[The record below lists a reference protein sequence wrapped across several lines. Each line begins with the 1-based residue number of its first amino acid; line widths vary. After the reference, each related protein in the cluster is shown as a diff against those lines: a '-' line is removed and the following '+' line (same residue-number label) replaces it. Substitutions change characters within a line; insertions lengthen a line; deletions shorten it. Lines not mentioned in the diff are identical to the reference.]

1 MNWNN
6 HVINI
11 HFMNH
16 KNHFIPIIS
25 IDAIMVV
32 TSGMIDD
39 VVVDDVIN
47 VVVVDTVDI
56 GHFTAPLLVTI
67 TIFDKLSILFKKNKC
82 LNK

>member
-1 MNWNN
+1 
-6 HVINI
+6 
-11 HFMNH
+11 MNH
-16 KNHFIPIIS
+16 INDFIPIIS

-32 TSGMIDD
+32 IDGMIDD

-47 VVVVDTVDI
+47 VVVNTVDI

-67 TIFDKLSILFKKNKC
+67 TIFENLSILLKKNKC

>member
-1 MNWNN
+1 
-6 HVINI
+6 
-11 HFMNH
+11 MNH
-16 KNHFIPIIS
+16 INDFIPIIS

-47 VVVVDTVDI
+47 VVVDTVDI

-67 TIFDKLSILFKKNKC
+67 TIFEKLSILFKKINV
-82 LNK
+82 

>member
-1 MNWNN
+1 
-6 HVINI
+6 
-11 HFMNH
+11 MNH
-16 KNHFIPIIS
+16 INDFIPIIS

-47 VVVVDTVDI
+47 VVVDTVYI

-67 TIFDKLSILFKKNKC
+67 TIFEKLSILFKKINV
-82 LNK
+82 

>member
-1 MNWNN
+1 
-6 HVINI
+6 
-11 HFMNH
+11 MNH

-39 VVVDDVIN
+39 VVVDDVINVVVDDVIN